1 LRENLSNDRDNP
13 GTPACI
19 GFRAVEALQ
28 EGSEVA
34 GWDAQYRQ
42 LEAGPLHALSVGCQ
56 LGEIS
61 LLRESASRSME
72 VTGSSPARTI
82 TAMAPLPGSDFHING
97 RRLRGDRIMLIP
109 PALEIHTVSPAGGGA
124 VSMHIPENFYYG
136 HIRGLVKPKREHA
149 LAEIAEVKASWDVV
163 GRFRQAMLDS
173 LRGSHG
179 GAGAAGADR
188 NLVAVLGAII
198 ESSGVVATRRDRYH
212 RLSRRRILDRALEY
226 IEAHFQS
233 SVNMADLCTY
243 AGVSQSTLGRLF
255 ARELNITPSAFLYAR
270 RLHEVRK
277 MLKERHCEKSIARI
291 AQDSGFTHMGRFSA
305 AYRRQFGV
313 LPSQDRRQSP

>member
-1 LRENLSNDRDNP
+1 MP
-13 GTPACI
+13 VHQ
-19 GFRAVEALQ
+19 GFQAVEALQ
-28 EGSEVA
+28 AGSQET

-42 LEAGPLHALSVGCQ
+42 IDAG
-56 LGEIS
+56 
-61 LLRESASRSME
+61 LLRAVSINRQVGEVSVLQEAANRSLE
-72 VTGSSPARTI
+72 VVATSPARTI

-109 PALEIHTVSPAGGGA
+109 PALEIHSVSPAGGGA

-136 HIRGLVKPKREHA
+136 HIRGLVKPKRKHV
-149 LAEIAEVKASWDVV
+149 LAEIAEVRATWDVV
-163 GRFRQAMLDS
+163 GRFRQTMLDS
-173 LRGSHG
+173 LRESHG
-179 GAGAAGADR
+179 GARAAGADR

-198 ESSGVVATRRDRYH
+198 ESSGVVTTRRDRYH
-212 RLSRRRILDRALEY
+212 RLSRRRILYRALEY

-313 LPSQDRRQSP
+313 LPSQDRRQSS